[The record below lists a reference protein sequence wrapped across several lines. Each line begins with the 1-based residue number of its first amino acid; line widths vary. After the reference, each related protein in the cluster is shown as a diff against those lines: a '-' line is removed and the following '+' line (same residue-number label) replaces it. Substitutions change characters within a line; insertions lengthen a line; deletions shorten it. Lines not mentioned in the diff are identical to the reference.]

1 MAISSVYFQSSCGKE
16 LTIIVLFSDRV
27 RAISMAMNMYPVM
40 WTRIN
45 ATATFDTAGERS
57 SF

>member
-1 MAISSVYFQSSCGKE
+1 MGILSVYFRSLCGTE
-16 LTIIVLFSDRV
+16 LTIFLLLSDRV

-45 ATATFDTAGERS
+45 ATATFDTDGGRL

>member
-1 MAISSVYFQSSCGKE
+1 MATLSVYFQSSCGME
-16 LTIIVLFSDRV
+16 LTIILLLSDRV

-45 ATATFDTAGERS
+45 ATATFDTDGIRL

>member
-1 MAISSVYFQSSCGKE
+1 MAILSVYFQSSCGTE
-16 LTIIVLFSDRV
+16 LTIILLLSDRV

-45 ATATFDTAGERS
+45 ATATFDTDGG
-57 SF
+57 

>member
-1 MAISSVYFQSSCGKE
+1 MATLSVYFQSSCGAE
-16 LTIIVLFSDRV
+16 LTVILLLSDRV
-27 RAISMAMNMYPVM
+27 RNISLAMNLIPVM

-45 ATATFDTAGERS
+45 ATATFDTDGRRL

>member
-1 MAISSVYFQSSCGKE
+1 ME
-16 LTIIVLFSDRV
+16 LTVILLLSDRV

-45 ATATFDTAGERS
+45 ATATFDTDGERL
-57 SF
+57 SFSFDYC

>member
-1 MAISSVYFQSSCGKE
+1 MAILSVYFQSSCGMA
-16 LTIIVLFSDRV
+16 LTIILLLSDRV
-27 RAISMAMNMYPVM
+27 RALSMAMNMYPVM

-45 ATATFDTAGERS
+45 ATATFDTDGGQL

>member
-1 MAISSVYFQSSCGKE
+1 MAILSMYIRSSCGME
-16 LTIIVLFSDRV
+16 LTIILSLSDRV

-45 ATATFDTAGERS
+45 ATATFDTDGGQL